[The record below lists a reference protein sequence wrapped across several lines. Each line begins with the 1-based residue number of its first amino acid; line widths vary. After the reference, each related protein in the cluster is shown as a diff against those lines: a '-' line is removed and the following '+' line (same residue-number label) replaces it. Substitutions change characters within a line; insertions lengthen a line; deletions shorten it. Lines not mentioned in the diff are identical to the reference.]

1 MYYCISRADVD
12 TLKGP
17 IHLYALL
24 VRVPL
29 PPLSYSNQRRL
40 QGWTEDRHAPS
51 CHEAAC
57 VQSSHNPGHRSSAEV
72 DLYERHEHF
81 QQKDRRHSR
90 QAIAGSNTGT
100 FYQIFDTIVL
110 TSPHRMLSRLCC
122 LDLVSTSTL
131 CIFPIS
137 FTNSKS
143 ATGKQSTLI
152 YFVSSTP
159 MEATQFRHSTKGI
172 VSLDHF

>member
-1 MYYCISRADVD
+1 MEYCTSQADPD
-12 TLKGP
+12 IFKGAIHMHTLFS
-17 IHLYALL
+17 
-24 VRVPL
+24 RVPL
-29 PPLSYSNQRRL
+29 PPLSDSDKGCL
-40 QGWTEDRHAPS
+40 QGRTEDRHAPS
-51 CHEAAC
+51 YHEAAC
-57 VQSSHNPGHRSSAEV
+57 VQSPRNPGHRSSAEV
-72 DLYERHEHF
+72 DLYERHEHC

-100 FYQIFDTIVL
+100 FYQFFDTIVL

-131 CIFPIS
+131 CIFPTS

-143 ATGKQSTLI
+143 ATGRRSTLI

-172 VSLDHF
+172 VTLDHF